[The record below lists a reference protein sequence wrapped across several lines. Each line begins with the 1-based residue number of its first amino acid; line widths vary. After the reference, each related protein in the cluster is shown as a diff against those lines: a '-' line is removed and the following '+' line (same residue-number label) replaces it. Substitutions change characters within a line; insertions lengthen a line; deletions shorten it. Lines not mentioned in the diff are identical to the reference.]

1 MKIGYNFKCN
11 KCGHNNTEED
21 IDYTNMLCGEPCGCE
36 CNEYEL
42 ICSSCGDEICSG
54 NGWWEFDRKEAAEDA
69 QEKLLYM
76 SKRAAS
82 KS

>member
-54 NGWWEFDRKEAAEDA
+54 NGW
-69 QEKLLYM
+69 
-76 SKRAAS
+76 
-82 KS
+82 